1 LLDALSLERDVMILM
16 NRRWGLFLFLLLAMQ
31 TREVRAA
38 DDPFEP
44 FNRSVFVFN
53 QAVRLH
59 ALTPLAEVYLD
70 LVPRDIRQGL
80 GTMLSNLREPVTAV
94 SGIAAGKMD
103 TLRTAASR
111 FAINSTFGAFG
122 IHDRAA
128 EFGFPRAGFSPG
140 DALCAW
146 GLPSGP
152 YLVLPLLGPTTLRDA
167 SAAAVAGA
175 VVGSVIGTV
184 IYGTVSSADVFS
196 AYTDAHRDVL
206 RFEADAVDLYALH
219 RSVYLQRRAQSC
231 PVDEA
236 RLREAL
242 IGSFT
247 ADADE

>member
-16 NRRWGLFLFLLLAMQ
+16 NRRWGLLLFLLLAMQ

-80 GTMLSNLREPVTAV
+80 GAMLSNLREPVTAL
-94 SGIAAGKMD
+94 SGVAAGKMD

-128 EFGFPRAGFSPG
+128 ELGFPRDGLSPG

-146 GLPSGP
+146 GMPSGP

-175 VVGSVIGTV
+175 VLGSVIGTV
-184 IYGTVSSADVFS
+184 VYGTVSSADAFN
-196 AYTDAHRDVL
+196 AYTDAHRDAL

-219 RSVYLQRRAQSC
+219 RSVHLQRRAQSC

-247 ADADE
+247 TDADE